1 MTEDWRKVTFG
12 DTAELVR
19 DSIQPSECP
28 DAPYVGLEHI
38 GEGTL
43 ALTGHGVA
51 TDVSSLKSRFQRG
64 DILFGKL
71 RPYFRKVIRAP
82 FDGICSTD
90 IWVVRPTEEIDARYL
105 FYVMASESFVEFAT
119 RGSEGT
125 RMPRAQWEHVSQF
138 ELRLPPME
146 EQQRIAGVLG
156 CLDDKIELNRRI
168 AETLEQMAR
177 ALFRSW
183 FVDFEPVRAKQQ
195 GRWSPAQSLPGLP
208 AHLYDAFPDRLT
220 PSPLGPI
227 PAGWQ
232 VAALGDCFELTMGQS
247 PPGSTYNEHGD
258 GLPFF
263 QGRADFG
270 FRYPTNRKFCTAPTR
285 RAQPVDTLVSVRAP
299 VGDINMA
306 WEECCIGRGVAAL
319 RHKSGSTSF
328 TYHAAQT
335 LQPALRAYESEGTVF
350 GAITKRQFE
359 SLEVLEPPV
368 ELIDAFDVEACRMD
382 ERLAIAAGEN
392 AGLAALREQALRHL
406 LLAGQ
411 RATE

>member
-1 MTEDWRKVTFG
+1 MIDSSQWATVTVGEFAPFTYGKGLSKKQRNETGGIPVYGSNGIIGYHDTPLTTSPTIIIGRKGTVGAVHYSPSPCWPIDTTFYVT
-12 DTAELVR
+12 DDDPELLR
-19 DSIQPSECP
+19 FKYYALQGL
-28 DAPYVGLEHI
+28 GLEDANSDSAVPGLNRDFAH
-38 GEGTL
+38 
-43 ALTGHGVA
+43 
-51 TDVSSLKSRFQRG
+51 S
-64 DILFGKL
+64 
-71 RPYFRKVIRAP
+71 IRL
-82 FDGICSTD
+82 S
-90 IWVVRPTEEIDARYL
+90 
-105 FYVMASESFVEFAT
+105 M
-119 RGSEGT
+119 
-125 RMPRAQWEHVSQF
+125 
-138 ELRLPPME
+138 PPME
-146 EQQRIAGVLG
+146 EQRRIAGVLG

-183 FVDFEPVRAKQQ
+183 FVDYEPVRAKQE

-208 AHLYDAFPDRLT
+208 AHLYDSFPDRLE

-232 VAALGDCFELTMGQS
+232 AAALGDCFELTMGQS

-270 FRYPTNRKFCTAPTR
+270 FRYPRNRKFCTAPTR
-285 RAQPVDTLVSVRAP
+285 RAQPADTLVSVRAP

-328 TYHAAQT
+328 TYYAAQT
-335 LQPALRAYESEGTVF
+335 LQPTLRAYESEGTVF
-350 GAITKRQFE
+350 GAINKRQFE
-359 SLEVLEPPV
+359 SLEVLEPPI

-382 ERLAIAAGEN
+382 ARLHTATAEAAH
-392 AGLAALREQALRHL
+392 LASLRDTL
-406 LLAGQ
+406 LL
-411 RATE
+411 ELI